1 MRRPGK
7 MPGWQAWLV
16 IVGMLTC
23 SITGSLYLL
32 GRQWQIERALFANHT
47 VLASHGLSAMLAT
60 LALGSVLPFHIKAGF
75 QSGRKRISGFS
86 QLALLMVLLI
96 SGGLLYYGPEEVRDA
111 AINLHWVVG
120 LAFFAIFIFHGIGK
134 LGIAKFRKS
143 SIK

>member
-1 MRRPGK
+1 MRRLGK

-16 IVGMLTC
+16 IVGMLSC

-32 GRQWQIERALFANHT
+32 GHQWQIERALFANHT

-86 QLALLMVLLI
+86 QLALLMILLM
-96 SGGLLYYGPEEVRDA
+96 SGGLLYYGPEATRDA
-111 AINLHWVVG
+111 VINLHWVVG

-134 LGIAKFRKS
+134 LGMSKIRKL